1 MGKDEIIDYI
11 QKTFSEYPDYLKN
24 GVVDEDNIAYC
35 HDAINLFS
43 GKSWIELIA
52 SDLYHSEEA
61 VMCLTKPAFSYY
73 IAAYLKLFIENYYEA
88 DALVDTILNMLTP
101 PVRNG
106 IPSTTWIAKNLDC
119 FSRNKRVAISFT
131 FQYLC
136 NEYNDPN
143 TEKALNIYWGQYLNE
158 SLLIKNVQN
167 SKNKCKSQ

>member
-1 MGKDEIIDYI
+1 
-11 QKTFSEYPDYLKN
+11 
-24 GVVDEDNIAYC
+24 
-35 HDAINLFS
+35 
-43 GKSWIELIA
+43 
-52 SDLYHSEEA
+52 

-167 SKNKCKSQ
+167 PKNKCKSQ

>member
-1 MGKDEIIDYI
+1 
-11 QKTFSEYPDYLKN
+11 
-24 GVVDEDNIAYC
+24 
-35 HDAINLFS
+35 
-43 GKSWIELIA
+43 
-52 SDLYHSEEA
+52 
-61 VMCLTKPAFSYY
+61 Y

>member
-1 MGKDEIIDYI
+1 MRKNEIIDYI

-24 GVVDEDNIAYC
+24 GIVDKDNITHC

-43 GKSWIELIA
+43 GKSWIELMP
-52 SDLYHSEEA
+52 SDLYHSEDA
-61 VMCLTKPAFSYY
+61 IMCITKPAFSYY

-106 IPSTTWIAKNLDC
+106 VPSTTWIVKNLDY
-119 FSRNKRVAISFT
+119 FSFNKKVTISFT

-136 NEYNDPN
+136 EEYNDRN
-143 TEKALNIYWGQYLNE
+143 AEKALNIYWGQYLNE
-158 SLLIKNVQN
+158 SLLIKNIQD